1 MRLGLRKVSTKI
13 AVSAVLLL
21 TLTCVGLA
29 SLAYNRGS
37 QAVMEEVEKAV
48 ALAAHEAA
56 AYLESRL
63 QAQLDV
69 LATIAAR
76 PEMVWMD
83 WGAQRL
89 ALRSEIERLT
99 EFRRFGVVNPEGSI
113 RYQDYT
119 TGEAGDAPYIAEAFS
134 GRTAVS
140 SLMVDPETG
149 EMTIVFAVPIIS
161 YDNVVGVLL
170 GERGYETLGEIV
182 DDLGFGEHGW
192 AYILDGQGTVMAHPN
207 SELVLQGV
215 SVFDQAGPLAPI
227 GEALATLQS
236 KQGVIRYQTDDGARH
251 IDALVPVAMTGWTL
265 AVGAM
270 ESNVLGNIQS
280 LRSFMLGISLVFIA
294 VGVLASLFLG
304 RQIARPLA
312 AVQQVMEEAAAGSF
326 ASRVQIRT
334 ADEVGMVAEALN
346 RTMEAVQQALRGVA
360 DATNDLARMSRE
372 MAASSEEV
380 SASVEQV
387 ASTTNAL
394 STTIEQV
401 HKRATGVKERAQEI
415 SSQAERGEGAL
426 GEIVTQLGT
435 VREDTHALSSDINR
449 LESLSAQIGTIVN
462 TITAISDQTD
472 LLALNAAIEA
482 ARAGEHG
489 RGFAV
494 VAEEVR
500 RLAEQTSQAAAEIGE
515 LIRDIQQGIQASVT
529 RMMAGAERADGALA
543 QVQESSHILH
553 QILQAIGGMVEDIQ
567 HIVLGLDEINHGGAE
582 IAGVT
587 EEQAASI
594 TQFASSAQSLKE
606 MAEYLEGLVGRFRL
620 D

>member
-1 MRLGLRKVSTKI
+1 
-13 AVSAVLLL
+13 
-21 TLTCVGLA
+21 
-29 SLAYNRGS
+29 
-37 QAVMEEVEKAV
+37 MEEVEKAV

-113 RYQDYT
+113 RYQDNT
-119 TGEAGDAPYIAEAFS
+119 TAEAGDAPYIAEAFS

-236 KQGVIRYQTDDGARH
+236 KQGVIRYQTDDGARR

>member
-21 TLTCVGLA
+21 TRTCVGLA

-119 TGEAGDAPYIAEAFS
+119 TAEAGDAPYIAEAFS

-236 KQGVIRYQTDDGARH
+236 KQGVIRYQTDDGARR

>member
-1 MRLGLRKVSTKI
+1 MRVGLRKVSTKI

-119 TGEAGDAPYIAEAFS
+119 TAEAGDAPYIAEAFS

-236 KQGVIRYQTDDGARH
+236 KQGVIRYQTDDGARR

-280 LRSFMLGISLVFIA
+280 LRSFMLGISHVFIA